1 MQKWVAGE
9 VLPTVRKTGGAY
21 QNLTAPVSEIYL
33 AIFTPPPMSSQG
45 SFDSSPFFILGQS
58 SIAKY
63 PTCQQGGSSTFT
75 SATHSGP
82 S

>member
-33 AIFTPPPMSSQG
+33 AIFTPPPMSSG
-45 SFDSSPFFILGQS
+45 IFRLIPILH
-58 SIAKY
+58 
-63 PTCQQGGSSTFT
+63 P
-75 SATHSGP
+75 GP
-82 S
+82 RFEC